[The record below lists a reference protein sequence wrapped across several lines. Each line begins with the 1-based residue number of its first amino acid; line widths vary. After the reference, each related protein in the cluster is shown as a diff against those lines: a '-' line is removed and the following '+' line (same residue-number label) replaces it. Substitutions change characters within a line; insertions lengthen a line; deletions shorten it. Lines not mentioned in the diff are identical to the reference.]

1 MKRFSTLLLVATMG
15 LVMACRQMTLDEA
28 VEAANRN
35 CPMQI
40 DDATVITK
48 IEHQGDYVVYW
59 ADVDEGADGDVNMLN
74 DSILNAEVKR
84 NILVYIQ
91 KGMLDGDTRRFIG
104 LCKDSKVGIEY
115 RYIGS
120 RTNNQALVRIEHT
133 EL

>member
-1 MKRFSTLLLVATMG
+1 MG

-28 VEAANRN
+28 VDAANRN

-48 IEHQGDYVVYW
+48 IELQGDYVVYL

-74 DSILNAEVKR
+74 DSTLNAGVKQ
-84 NILVYIQ
+84 NILAYLK
-91 KGMLDGDTRRFIG
+91 KGMLNGETRKFIG
-104 LCKDSKVGIEY
+104 LCKDNNVGIEY

-120 RTNNQALVRIEHT
+120 RTNNQALVRIEHA